1 MKKSCIIFST
11 CFAQATLF
19 CNYYS
24 YNIKINIISIYL
36 SQLSKDSK
44 NIEFGCIPNNNKEK
58 DK

>member
-19 CNYYS
+19 CNFFR
-24 YNIKINIISIYL
+24 INIISIYL

-58 DK
+58 DKKL